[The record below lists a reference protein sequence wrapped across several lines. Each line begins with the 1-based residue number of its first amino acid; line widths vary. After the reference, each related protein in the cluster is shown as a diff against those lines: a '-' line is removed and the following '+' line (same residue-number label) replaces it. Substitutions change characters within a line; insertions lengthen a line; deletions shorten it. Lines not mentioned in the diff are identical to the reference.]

1 VTQQGPKLLQGD
13 DIAALVSDQVE
24 ESLTLEFK
32 RELNLKSEPDKREAA
47 KDASGM
53 ANARGG
59 RIIYGIDE
67 AEVGNT
73 GRKAAKAL
81 CPLTEVNL
89 AERLDN
95 VLSDAIS
102 PRVPNLRIYRV
113 EIPNGF
119 FLVADVAASD
129 YDLHMVS
136 AYGEGRYYR
145 RTEKAVRPMTEP
157 EITRAYEQI
166 ARLKSEAAPHVKEI
180 VGEELPPSSRAS
192 TLIIPIGCGQNSVDV
207 PRLVARLRQAGGPA
221 IGCSGD
227 MLDLLSGYLYPY
239 GGGLQAVLR
248 DTTFWDSPISSLRI
262 RLDGVIHFSEPQQ
275 QQSFHL
281 AHPLRQVHDACRL
294 ARFVW
299 GEMNVRGPFKI
310 LVRIPL
316 ASPETKAVDLG
327 NARWRELQLRDEKQL
342 IFIESD
348 STRND
353 SDFVTSVL
361 RKAMDRL
368 WHYLGK
374 ERCPWFDANGMLNQS
389 LVADV
394 LR

>member
-47 KDASGM
+47 KDVSGM

-89 AERLDN
+89 DERLDN
-95 VLSDAIS
+95 VLADAIS

-119 FLVADVAASD
+119 FLVADIPASD

-166 ARLKSEAAPHVKEI
+166 ARLKSETSPHVKEV

-192 TLIIPIGCGQNSVDV
+192 TLIIPMGRGQNSVDV
-207 PRLVARLRQAGGPA
+207 PRLLARLRCGPA
-221 IGCSGD
+221 IGCSRD
-227 MLDLLSGYLYPY
+227 MLQLLSGYLYPY
-239 GGGLQAVLR
+239 GSGLQAVLPNA
-248 DTTFWDSPISSLRI
+248 TFWDSPISSLRI
-262 RLDGVIHFSEPQQ
+262 RLDGAIHCSAPQQ
-275 QQSFHL
+275 EQSVHL
-281 AHPLRQVHDACRL
+281 AFPLRQVHDACLL

-316 ASPETKAVDLG
+316 ASPEMKAVDLD
-327 NARWRELQLRDEKQL
+327 NQLWRELHLRDEKKMIL
-342 IFIESD
+342 IESD
-348 STRND
+348 STTSD
-353 SDFVTSVL
+353 SEFVMSAL
-361 RKAMDRL
+361 RKVMDRL
-368 WHYLGK
+368 WYYTGK
-374 ERCPWFDANGMLNQS
+374 ERCPWFDANGTL